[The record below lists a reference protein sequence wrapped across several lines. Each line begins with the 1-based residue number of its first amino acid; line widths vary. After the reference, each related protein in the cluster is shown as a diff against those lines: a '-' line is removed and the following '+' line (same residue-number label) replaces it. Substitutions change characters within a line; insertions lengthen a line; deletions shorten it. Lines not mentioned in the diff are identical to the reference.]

1 MLQTLDYLV
10 QIQFDLLVY
19 SLLVGIIVDIVEQDE
34 VVDIYI
40 KICNDYDDV
49 EVLVF
54 TSKLVDHLHS
64 LHLHPLEQTE
74 QFDEQTTEVEVE
86 VEELDR

>member
-34 VVDIYI
+34 VVDI
-40 KICNDYDDV
+40 
-49 EVLVF
+49 
-54 TSKLVDHLHS
+54 
-64 LHLHPLEQTE
+64 
-74 QFDEQTTEVEVE
+74 
-86 VEELDR
+86 